1 MKGTTVRINQD
12 MIEKSKFIKT
22 YKKEMLRVLRLMYPE
37 RKPKELES
45 VLNELI
51 EEQAISPSVVLD
63 NNYTHESRESTL
75 LSVLDWAMERKPI
88 IAGNGTFYKNQH
100 EEYNPAAVMLDG
112 FLVKRKKLKGL
123 LFQVKDAISRQ
134 YQDLDRKQGNQKI
147 NANSY
152 YGGSGAKTSA
162 FYSLYSGP
170 ATTLSAQSVIST
182 TETMFESFLGDN
194 YVYLDINEW
203 MDWVDCVLEE
213 YKEHP
218 VDLSCLHPISSTEL
232 NDRMANK
239 ILNVTD
245 EDLEI
250 IDNTISHL
258 SAGLTSFLFY
268 KNNFLRFIEDHPFIQ
283 EKLLKVYDSV
293 LNLPYIEVDK
303 HDQPLHESW
312 VNDIPKEFRESY
324 LKGEKGAKD
333 WNKLVNHKY
342 FIDPNKPPE
351 EIMGVLTE
359 LNQYM
364 MEFVYTRYMAF
375 DRIYRLKNMY
385 RKTVTVIDTDSN
397 ILSLDT
403 IIEYLIARYFPNT
416 SNSYY
421 GRSYANNVYISIN
434 MVTYFITQAVT
445 DILLSYGKYSNIPEE
460 YRSRYSMKNEF
471 MFAKLIIGETKKRY
485 ISNILLREGNIMN
498 PPKVDIKGFD
508 FKKATYSE
516 YAETVFKSIIK
527 NRVLGGEEVDLQGM
541 LADVYGFRAE
551 IYNSIQSGDK
561 RFLPNGNAKEIE
573 GYKNPNS
580 ISTVKAVQA
589 WNLIHPDIS
598 IEIPSKVSLVKM
610 NIFDLEDIAPL
621 KKTHPEIYE
630 RIERYI
636 FNDDTGMF
644 VKKSWVQTGVNVV
657 HGKHDKW
664 WEKIPKKY
672 QKEFKAKGQKA
683 WNNFVTKEYDGPISN
698 EGCEKYECKGLLILA
713 IPSKS
718 QIPEWA
724 IPYIDMK
731 TMVNNILAPF
741 LPVLKI
747 FKIRTLE
754 EGKSKKGVDRKTE
767 GISRMVKF

>member
-1 MKGTTVRINQD
+1 MNGTTVHINQT
-12 MIEKSKFIKT
+12 MIEKSKFIKS
-22 YKKEMLRVLRLMYPE
+22 YKKEMIRSVRLAYPNK
-37 RKPKELES
+37 KPKEIEAIIDRLLEK
-45 VLNELI
+45 
-51 EEQAISPSVVLD
+51 QAISPSVLLD

-112 FLVKRKKLKGL
+112 FLVKRKKLKNL
-123 LFQVKDAISRQ
+123 LFQVADALSRQ

-182 TETMFESFLGDN
+182 TETMFESFLADN
-194 YVYLDINEW
+194 YIYFSVDEW

-213 YKEHP
+213 YKVHP
-218 VDLSCLHPISSTEL
+218 VDLSKLHPISTAEL
-232 NDRMANK
+232 KNRMRGK
-239 ILNVTD
+239 ILEATD
-245 EDLEI
+245 DELELVDTV
-250 IDNTISHL
+250 IDRLN
-258 SAGLTSFLFY
+258 AEFVSFLFY
-268 KNNFLRFIEDHPFIQ
+268 KNNLIRFIEDHPFIQ
-283 EKLLKVYDSV
+283 EMILQIYESV
-293 LNLPYIEVDK
+293 SNLSYLQEDENGEVAED
-303 HDQPLHESW
+303 W
-312 VNDIPKEFRESY
+312 VMEIPKEYREPY
-324 LKGEKGAKD
+324 LKGEKKAKD
-333 WNKLVNHKY
+333 WKSFVNHKY
-342 FIDPNKPPE
+342 FIDPNNPPE
-351 EIMGVLTE
+351 EILSVLKE

-364 MEFVYTRYMAF
+364 MEYVYTRHMAF
-375 DRIYRLKNMY
+375 DRIYRLKNLY

-416 SNSYY
+416 NNTYY

-460 YRSRYSMKNEF
+460 YRKRYSMKNEF

-485 ISNILLREGNIMN
+485 IAHILLREGNIMN

-516 YAETVFKSIIK
+516 YAEKVFKSIIK
-527 NRVLGGEEVDLQGM
+527 NRILANEEVDVRGM
-541 LADVYGFRAE
+541 LSDVYKFRAE
-551 IYNSIQSGDK
+551 IYDSIQSGDK
-561 RFLPNGNAKEIE
+561 RFLPNGNAKEMA
-573 GYKNPNS
+573 GYKDPTRVA
-580 ISTVKAVQA
+580 TVKAVQA
-589 WNLIHPDIS
+589 WNLIHPDVS
-598 IEIPSKVSLVKM
+598 IEVPSKVSLVKM

-630 RIERYI
+630 RIEKYI
-636 FNDDTGMF
+636 FNDDTGLF
-644 VKKSWVQTGVNVV
+644 VKKTWVQTGVNVV
-657 HGKHDKW
+657 HGKHSNW
-664 WEKIPKKY
+664 LEKIPKKY
-672 QKEFKAKGQKA
+672 QSEFKNKGQKA
-683 WNNFVTKEYDGPISN
+683 WNHFVTKGYVGPISDD
-698 EGCEKYECKGLLILA
+698 GYYKYDCKGLLILA

-718 QIPEWA
+718 PIPEWA

-741 LPVLKI
+741 LPVVKI
-747 FKIRTLE
+747 FKVRTLE
-754 EGKSKKGVDRKTE
+754 EGKSKKGVNRKTE